1 MKLTPEQIYSTRT
14 NLFEV
19 LGVENYD
26 GLESFLSSN
35 VQGKSANKARII
47 YETFGQKDVDGL
59 RNYLDEHNIDYFK
72 IKSSIITKPAG
83 IKSSNHSNS
92 ASKYHNVM
100 LSFKNKDKTVSQSF
114 DEICEIF
121 ENINGKVTLKEG
133 DTSAYTDTSPKSI
146 ISELTKRVSHNTQ
159 KNAIFNNPTEYQN
172 IFRLLDID
180 TENMTSNEIAYRLN
194 NLTAKQEETLQ
205 KISSVLSLEEF
216 DKTISSLHCKMRF
229 LERFMLN
236 DGVDINNRMEC
247 AAYINY
253 FNNTIQN
260 SLNNNVVIEV
270 FQSGTDGS
278 IIAPKFKI
286 TDNERVYTITL
297 NDKQKIHTIF

>member
-1 MKLTPEQIYSTRT
+1 
-14 NLFEV
+14 
-19 LGVENYD
+19 
-26 GLESFLSSN
+26 
-35 VQGKSANKARII
+35 
-47 YETFGQKDVDGL
+47 
-59 RNYLDEHNIDYFK
+59 
-72 IKSSIITKPAG
+72 
-83 IKSSNHSNS
+83 
-92 ASKYHNVM
+92 
-100 LSFKNKDKTVSQSF
+100 
-114 DEICEIF
+114 
-121 ENINGKVTLKEG
+121 
-133 DTSAYTDTSPKSI
+133 
-146 ISELTKRVSHNTQ
+146 
-159 KNAIFNNPTEYQN
+159 
-172 IFRLLDID
+172 
-180 TENMTSNEIAYRLN
+180 MTSNEIAYRLN
-194 NLTAKQEETLQ
+194 NLTAIQEETLQ

-236 DGVDINNRMEC
+236 DRVDINNRIEC

-260 SLNNNVVIEV
+260 SLNNNVMIEV